1 VFLAEFRQLGQRD
14 LNYAGEGR
22 NFESGNPLN
31 VRDKVGMTSD
41 YETLDAITQ
50 RILRSLDR
58 AAGDLRR
65 GQGLFMHESGTRFE
79 SVKFSQ
85 SLDSSVKGLLVFSLD
100 HADSSTMKLIAG
112 QKNGAGQLLLT
123 GMRAHRLGLAPDTT
137 GPDISI
143 TLPPSASLDWAR
155 FVALA
160 NWDEREAPSTAHR
173 EASVL
178 GVAAL
183 KLAKSAP
190 CLPALL
196 AQTMTFGEA
205 EALMPGLLSVEASD
219 AGQLHH
225 LQAVSLKRL
234 GTTPVP
240 LEDVGTAQFHVFR
253 SADGHDDHLAIEI
266 GERPP
271 AVALPLSAANAPLV
285 RLHSACLTGDIFHS
299 KKCDCGPQ
307 LDAAMESMA
316 DHGHGVLLYLAQEGR
331 NIGLTNKL
339 RAYLLQDAGLDTVDA
354 NRALGYSDDE
364 REYEIAAA
372 MLRSIGYE
380 RVRLMTNNPEKI
392 SALRRAGIEVVEQV
406 PLIVG
411 LSPENIRYLK
421 TKATRSGHI
430 LPDTAL
436 AALDNTLRKK

>member
-1 VFLAEFRQLGQRD
+1 M
-14 LNYAGEGR
+14 N
-22 NFESGNPLN
+22 N
-31 VRDKVGMTSD
+31 D
-41 YETLDAITQ
+41 YGTLDAETQ

-65 GQGLFMHESGTRFE
+65 GQALFFFE
-79 SVKFSQ
+79 SDRRVE
-85 SLDSSVKGLLVFSLD
+85 SSVCAESPDSTASGLLVFSLD
-100 HADSSTMKLIAG
+100 HAESSALNTVLGPEAG
-112 QKNGAGQLLLT
+112 QGQLLLT
-123 GMRAHRLGLAPDTT
+123 AMRAHRLGLTAGTN
-137 GPDISI
+137 GPDVSI
-143 TLPPSASLDWAR
+143 TLPPSASLDWAK

-160 NWDEREAPSTAHR
+160 NWDEREAPSTAFR
-173 EASVL
+173 EASKL
-178 GVAAL
+178 DVAAL
-183 KLAKSAP
+183 KLTKSAS

-196 AQTMTFGEA
+196 ARSMTFAEA
-205 EALMPGLLSVEASD
+205 EALMPGILAVNAAD

-240 LEDVGTAQFHVFR
+240 LEGIGTAQFHVFR
-253 SADGHDDHLAIEI
+253 SADGNDDHLAIEL
-266 GERPP
+266 GERPSQ
-271 AVALPLSAANAPLV
+271 LAAPMNHQNVPLV

-307 LDAAMESMA
+307 LNSAMEAMSQN
-316 DHGHGVLLYLAQEGR
+316 GHGILLYLAQEGR
-331 NIGLTNKL
+331 SIGLTNKL

-372 MLRSIGYE
+372 MLRSIGCDQ
-380 RVRLMTNNPEKI
+380 VRLMTNNPNKI
-392 SALRRAGIEVVEQV
+392 AALERVGINVVEQV

-411 LSPENIRYLK
+411 LSQENIEYLK
-421 TKATRSGHI
+421 TKANRSGHI

-436 AALDNTLRKK
+436 AALDDTLRQK

>member
-1 VFLAEFRQLGQRD
+1 MNNDYGTFDAE
-14 LNYAGEGR
+14 
-22 NFESGNPLN
+22 
-31 VRDKVGMTSD
+31 
-41 YETLDAITQ
+41 TQ

-65 GQGLFMHESGTRFE
+65 GQGLFFFDSSSRFE
-79 SVKFSQ
+79 SSLHPQ
-85 SLDSSVKGLLVFSLD
+85 SVDSTASGLLIFSLD
-100 HADSSTMKLIAG
+100 HAESAALNTILGAG
-112 QKNGAGQLLLT
+112 TGQGQLLLT
-123 GMRAHRLGLAPDTT
+123 AMRAHRLGLADDTT

-160 NWDEREAPSTAHR
+160 RWDEREAPSTAFR
-173 EASVL
+173 DASKL
-178 GVAAL
+178 DTAAL
-183 KLAKSAP
+183 KLAKSAA

-196 AQTMTFGEA
+196 ARTMTFAEA
-205 EALMPGLLSVEASD
+205 ESFMPGIMTVRAAD

-225 LQAVSLKRL
+225 LQAISLKRL

-240 LEDVGTAQFHVFR
+240 LEGMGTAQFHVFR
-253 SADGHDDHLAIEI
+253 SADGNDDHLAIEL
-266 GERPP
+266 GERPSQ
-271 AVALPLSAANAPLV
+271 LAAPMNQQNIPLV

-307 LDAAMESMA
+307 LNAAMEAMSQN
-316 DHGHGVLLYLAQEGR
+316 GHGILLYLAQEGR
-331 NIGLTNKL
+331 SIGLTNKL

-372 MLRSIGYE
+372 MLRSIGCDQ
-380 RVRLMTNNPEKI
+380 VRLMTNNPHKI
-392 SALRRAGIEVVEQV
+392 AALERVGIEVVEQV

-411 LSPENIRYLK
+411 LSQENIEYLK
-421 TKATRSGHI
+421 TKANRSGHI

-436 AALDNTLRKK
+436 AALDDTLRQK

>member
-1 VFLAEFRQLGQRD
+1 MNTDYDTFDAE
-14 LNYAGEGR
+14 
-22 NFESGNPLN
+22 
-31 VRDKVGMTSD
+31 
-41 YETLDAITQ
+41 TQ

-65 GQGLFMHESGTRFE
+65 GQGLFLYESKSRFE
-79 SVKFSQ
+79 SENS
-85 SLDSSVKGLLVFSLD
+85 SYLLDSGTAGLLVFSLD
-100 HADSSTMKLIAG
+100 HAESRELNLVVRPDSGS
-112 QKNGAGQLLLT
+112 GQLLLT
-123 GMRAHRLGLAPDTT
+123 AMRAHRLGLAEDTA
-137 GPDISI
+137 GDDISI
-143 TLPPSASLDWAR
+143 TLPPSASMDWAR

-160 NWDEREAPSTAHR
+160 KWDQREAPSTAYR
-173 EASVL
+173 QAGKL
-178 GVAAL
+178 GAAAL
-183 KLAKSAP
+183 KLTKSAS

-196 AQTMTFGEA
+196 ARSMTFAEA
-205 EALMPGLLSVEASD
+205 EAVVPGILPVNAAD

-240 LEDVGTAQFHVFR
+240 LEGFGTAQFHVFR
-253 SADGHDDHLAIEI
+253 SADGNDDHIAIEI
-266 GERPP
+266 GERPSKL
-271 AVALPLSAANAPLV
+271 AVPMNQRSAPLV

-307 LDAAMESMA
+307 LNAALDTMTS
-316 DHGHGVLLYLAQEGR
+316 HGHGVLLYLAQEGR

-339 RAYLLQDAGLDTVDA
+339 RAYLLQDAGLDTVEA

-372 MLRSIGYE
+372 MLQQIGLDQ
-380 RVRLMTNNPEKI
+380 VRLMTNNPEKI
-392 SALRRAGIEVVEQV
+392 AALERAGVSVVEQV

-411 LSPENIRYLK
+411 LSPENIEYLK
-421 TKATRSGHI
+421 TKANRSGHI

-436 AALDNTLRKK
+436 AALDDTLRKK

>member
-1 VFLAEFRQLGQRD
+1 M
-14 LNYAGEGR
+14 N
-22 NFESGNPLN
+22 N
-31 VRDKVGMTSD
+31 D
-41 YETLDAITQ
+41 YGTLDAETQ

-65 GQGLFMHESGTRFE
+65 GQALFFFE
-79 SVKFSQ
+79 SDRRVESSVRAE
-85 SLDSSVKGLLVFSLD
+85 SLDSTASGLLAFSLD
-100 HADSSTMKLIAG
+100 HAESSALNTVLGPEAG
-112 QKNGAGQLLLT
+112 QGQLLLT
-123 GMRAHRLGLAPDTT
+123 AMRAHRLGLTAGTN
-137 GPDISI
+137 GPDVSI
-143 TLPPSASLDWAR
+143 TLPPSASLDWAK

-160 NWDEREAPSTAHR
+160 NWDEREAPSTAFR
-173 EASVL
+173 EASKL
-178 GVAAL
+178 DVAAL
-183 KLAKSAP
+183 KLTKSAS

-196 AQTMTFGEA
+196 ARSMTFAEA
-205 EALMPGLLSVEASD
+205 EALMPGILAVNAAD

-240 LEDVGTAQFHVFR
+240 LEGIGTAQFHVFR
-253 SADGHDDHLAIEI
+253 SADGNDDHLAIEL
-266 GERPP
+266 GERPSQ
-271 AVALPLSAANAPLV
+271 LAAPMNHQNVPLV

-307 LDAAMESMA
+307 LNSAMEAMSQN
-316 DHGHGVLLYLAQEGR
+316 GHGILLYLAQEGR
-331 NIGLTNKL
+331 SIGLTNKL

-372 MLRSIGYE
+372 MLRSIGCDQ
-380 RVRLMTNNPEKI
+380 VRLMTNNPNKI
-392 SALRRAGIEVVEQV
+392 AALERVGINVVEQV

-411 LSPENIRYLK
+411 LSQENIEYLK
-421 TKATRSGHI
+421 TKANRSGHI

-436 AALDNTLRKK
+436 AALDDTLRQK

>member
-1 VFLAEFRQLGQRD
+1 M
-14 LNYAGEGR
+14 N
-22 NFESGNPLN
+22 N
-31 VRDKVGMTSD
+31 D
-41 YETLDAITQ
+41 YDTLDAGTQ

-65 GQGLFMHESGTRFE
+65 GQALFFFE
-79 SVKFSQ
+79 SDRRVESSVRAE
-85 SLDSSVKGLLVFSLD
+85 SLDSTASGLLVFSLD
-100 HADSSTMKLIAG
+100 HAESSALNTVLGPEAG
-112 QKNGAGQLLLT
+112 QGQLLLT
-123 GMRAHRLGLAPDTT
+123 AMRAHRLGLTAGTN
-137 GPDISI
+137 GPDVSI
-143 TLPPSASLDWAR
+143 TLPPSASLDWAK

-160 NWDEREAPSTAHR
+160 NWDEREAPSTAFR
-173 EASVL
+173 EASKL
-178 GVAAL
+178 DVAAL
-183 KLAKSAP
+183 KLTKSAS

-196 AQTMTFGEA
+196 ARSMTFTEA
-205 EALMPGLLSVEASD
+205 EALMPGILAVNAAD

-240 LEDVGTAQFHVFR
+240 LEGIGTAQFHVFR
-253 SADGHDDHLAIEI
+253 SADGNDDHLAIEL
-266 GERPP
+266 GERPSQ
-271 AVALPLSAANAPLV
+271 LAAPMNHQNVPLV

-307 LDAAMESMA
+307 LNSAMEAMSQN
-316 DHGHGVLLYLAQEGR
+316 GHGILLYLAQEGR
-331 NIGLTNKL
+331 SIGLTNKL

-372 MLRSIGYE
+372 MLRGIGCDQ
-380 RVRLMTNNPEKI
+380 VRLMTNNPNKI
-392 SALRRAGIEVVEQV
+392 AALERVGINVVEQV

-411 LSPENIRYLK
+411 LSQENIEYLK
-421 TKATRSGHI
+421 TKANRSGHI

-436 AALDNTLRKK
+436 AALDDTLRQK

>member
-1 VFLAEFRQLGQRD
+1 MNTDYDTFDAE
-14 LNYAGEGR
+14 
-22 NFESGNPLN
+22 
-31 VRDKVGMTSD
+31 
-41 YETLDAITQ
+41 TQ

-65 GQGLFMHESGTRFE
+65 GQGLFLYDTPSRVE
-79 SVKFSQ
+79 SVKTAQ
-85 SLDSSVKGLLVFSLD
+85 SPETSVNGLLIFSLD
-100 HADSSTMKLIAG
+100 HAESTELNLIMRPGAG
-112 QKNGAGQLLLT
+112 NGQLLLT
-123 GMRAHRLGLAPDTT
+123 AMRAHRLGLSEGETAYDV
-137 GPDISI
+137 SI

-160 NWDEREAPSTAHR
+160 RWDQREAPSTAYR
-173 EASVL
+173 QATAVAS
-178 GVAAL
+178 AAL
-183 KLAKSAP
+183 KLTKSAS

-196 AQTMTFGEA
+196 ARPMTFGEA
-205 EALMPGLLSVEASD
+205 EDLVPGIMPVNAAD

-234 GTTPVP
+234 GTAPVP
-240 LEDVGTAQFHVFR
+240 LENLGTAQFHVFR
-253 SADGHDDHLAIEI
+253 SADGNDDHIAVEI
-266 GERPP
+266 GHRPS
-271 AVALPLSAANAPLV
+271 ALALPMSQKAAPLV

-307 LDAAMESMA
+307 LNAALETMTSQ
-316 DHGHGVLLYLAQEGR
+316 GHGVLLYLAQEGR

-339 RAYLLQDAGLDTVDA
+339 RAYLLQDAGLDTVEA

-372 MLRSIGYE
+372 MLQQIGIDQ
-380 RVRLMTNNPEKI
+380 VRLMTNNPEKI
-392 SALRRAGIEVVEQV
+392 AALERAGISVVEQV

-411 LSPENIRYLK
+411 LSPENIEYLK
-421 TKATRSGHI
+421 TKANRSGHI

>member
-1 VFLAEFRQLGQRD
+1 M
-14 LNYAGEGR
+14 N
-22 NFESGNPLN
+22 N
-31 VRDKVGMTSD
+31 D
-41 YETLDAITQ
+41 YGTLDAETQ

-65 GQGLFMHESGTRFE
+65 GQALFFFE
-79 SVKFSQ
+79 SDRRVE
-85 SLDSSVKGLLVFSLD
+85 SSVRAESPDSTASGLLVFSLD
-100 HADSSTMKLIAG
+100 HAESSALNTVLGPEAG
-112 QKNGAGQLLLT
+112 QGQLLLT
-123 GMRAHRLGLAPDTT
+123 AMRAHRLGLTAGTN
-137 GPDISI
+137 GPDVSI
-143 TLPPSASLDWAR
+143 TLPPSASLDWAK

-160 NWDEREAPSTAHR
+160 NWDEREAPSTAFR
-173 EASVL
+173 EASKL
-178 GVAAL
+178 DVAAL
-183 KLAKSAP
+183 KLTKSAS

-196 AQTMTFGEA
+196 ARSMTFAEA
-205 EALMPGLLSVEASD
+205 EALMPGILAVNAAD

-240 LEDVGTAQFHVFR
+240 LEGIGTAQFHVFR
-253 SADGHDDHLAIEI
+253 SADGNDDHLAIEL
-266 GERPP
+266 GERPSQ
-271 AVALPLSAANAPLV
+271 LAAPMNHQNVPLV

-307 LDAAMESMA
+307 LNSAMEAMSQN
-316 DHGHGVLLYLAQEGR
+316 GHGILLYLAQEGR
-331 NIGLTNKL
+331 SIGLTNKL

-372 MLRSIGYE
+372 MLRSIGCDQ
-380 RVRLMTNNPEKI
+380 VRLMTNNPNKI
-392 SALRRAGIEVVEQV
+392 AALERVGINVVEQV

-411 LSPENIRYLK
+411 LSQENIEYLK
-421 TKATRSGHI
+421 TKANRSGHI

-436 AALDNTLRKK
+436 AALDDTLRQK

>member
-1 VFLAEFRQLGQRD
+1 M
-14 LNYAGEGR
+14 
-22 NFESGNPLN
+22 
-31 VRDKVGMTSD
+31 KHD
-41 YETLDAITQ
+41 YDALDAETQ

-65 GQGLFMHESGTRFE
+65 GQGLFLFESKARFE
-79 SVKFSQ
+79 SGSVPYSVE
-85 SLDSSVKGLLVFSLD
+85 SSTSGLLVFSLD
-100 HADSSTMKLIAG
+100 HADSTQVRAIMGSENAK
-112 QKNGAGQLLLT
+112 GQLLLT
-123 GMRAHRLGLAPDTT
+123 AMRAHRLGLTSTSEAADVAVTM
-137 GPDISI
+137 
-143 TLPPSASLDWAR
+143 PPSASLDWAR

-160 NWDEREAPSTAHR
+160 NWDDRDPPSTAHR
-173 EASVL
+173 PASSL

-183 KLAKSAP
+183 KLSKSAS

-196 AQTMTFGEA
+196 ARAITFGEA
-205 EALMPGLLSVEASD
+205 EELMPGILPVNAAD
-219 AGQLHH
+219 AGKLHH

-240 LEDVGTAQFHVFR
+240 LENLGTAQFHIFR
-253 SADGHDDHLAIEI
+253 SGDGHDDHLAIEI
-266 GERPP
+266 GERPS
-271 AVALPLSAANAPLV
+271 PLTMPMDAKGAPLV

-307 LDAAMESMA
+307 LNAAMTSMA
-316 DHGHGVLLYLAQEGR
+316 VEGHGILLYLAQEGR

-339 RAYLLQDAGLDTVDA
+339 RAYLLQESGLDTVDA

-372 MLRSIGYE
+372 MLRAIGCDK
-380 RVRLMTNNPEKI
+380 VRLMTNNPDKI
-392 SALRRAGIEVVEQV
+392 ASIERAGITVVEQV

-411 LSPENIRYLK
+411 LSPENINYLK
-421 TKATRSGHI
+421 TKANRSGHI

-436 AALDNTLRKK
+436 AALDDTLRKK

>member
-1 VFLAEFRQLGQRD
+1 M
-14 LNYAGEGR
+14 N
-22 NFESGNPLN
+22 N
-31 VRDKVGMTSD
+31 D
-41 YETLDAITQ
+41 YGTLDAETQ

-65 GQGLFMHESGTRFE
+65 GQALFFFE
-79 SVKFSQ
+79 SDRRVESSVRAE
-85 SLDSSVKGLLVFSLD
+85 SLDSTASGLLVFSLD
-100 HADSSTMKLIAG
+100 HAESSALNTVLGPEAG
-112 QKNGAGQLLLT
+112 QGQLLLT
-123 GMRAHRLGLAPDTT
+123 AMRAHRLGLTAGTN
-137 GPDISI
+137 GPDVSI
-143 TLPPSASLDWAR
+143 TLPPSASLDWAK

-160 NWDEREAPSTAHR
+160 NWDEREAPSTAFR
-173 EASVL
+173 EASKL
-178 GVAAL
+178 DVAAL
-183 KLAKSAP
+183 KLTKSAS

-196 AQTMTFGEA
+196 ARSMTFAEA
-205 EALMPGLLSVEASD
+205 EALMPGILAVNAAD

-240 LEDVGTAQFHVFR
+240 LEGIGTAQFHVFR
-253 SADGHDDHLAIEI
+253 SADGNDDHLAIEL
-266 GERPP
+266 GERPSQ
-271 AVALPLSAANAPLV
+271 LAAPMNHQNVPLV

-307 LDAAMESMA
+307 LNSAMEAMSQN
-316 DHGHGVLLYLAQEGR
+316 GHGILLYLAQEGR
-331 NIGLTNKL
+331 SIGLTNKL

-372 MLRSIGYE
+372 MLRSIGCDQ
-380 RVRLMTNNPEKI
+380 VRLMTNNPNKI
-392 SALRRAGIEVVEQV
+392 AALERVGINVVEQV

-411 LSPENIRYLK
+411 LSQENIEYLK
-421 TKATRSGHI
+421 TKANRSGHI

-436 AALDNTLRKK
+436 AALDDTLRQK